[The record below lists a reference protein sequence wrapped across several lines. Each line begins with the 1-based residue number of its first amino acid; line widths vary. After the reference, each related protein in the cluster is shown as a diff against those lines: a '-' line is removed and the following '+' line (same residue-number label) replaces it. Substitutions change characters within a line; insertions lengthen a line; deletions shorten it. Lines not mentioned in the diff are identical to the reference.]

1 MDLYNKTSYAISKI
15 VTKSYSTSFSLGIAA
30 FSPQYRDAIYG
41 IYGFVRIADE
51 IVDTFNEFDQKQL
64 MENFRKET
72 EEALK
77 TGISTNPILQAFIH
91 TVKEY
96 KINYHYI
103 DAFLKSMEMDLT
115 NSYYEPQ
122 QYNEYIYGS
131 AEVVGLMCLQIFAG
145 SNEKL
150 FNDLV
155 APARSLGS
163 AFQKVNF
170 LRDIKSDME
179 ERERIYLPGV
189 NHAIKIDD
197 MHKQD
202 LEKEIELEFKSALVG
217 IKKLPVGVKLGVYS
231 AYLYYQ
237 GLFKKI
243 KKLKVK
249 ELMKQ
254 RVRVS
259 NSTKLALLLR
269 GLLEI
274 KVFKLTWNKI
284 NF

>member
-1 MDLYNKTSYAISKI
+1 MDQYNKTSYAISKV

-51 IVDTFNEFDQKQL
+51 IVDTFNEFDQKKL
-64 MENFRKET
+64 MDNFRKET

-77 TGISTNPILQAFIH
+77 TGISTNPVLQAFIH

-96 KINYHYI
+96 KIDYHYI
-103 DAFLKSMEMDLT
+103 DAFLTSMEMDLT

-122 QYNEYIYGS
+122 QYKDYIYGS

-145 SNEKL
+145 NDKKL
-150 FNDLV
+150 FDQLV
-155 APARSLGS
+155 EPARSLGS

-197 MHKQD
+197 ASKQD
-202 LEKEIELEFKSALVG
+202 LEKEIELEFKNALIG

-243 KKLKVK
+243 KRLKIK
-249 ELMKQ
+249 ELMSQ

-259 NSTKLALLLR
+259 NTTKLALLLR
-269 GLLEI
+269 GVLEI
-274 KVFKLTWNKI
+274 KIFRFT
-284 NF
+284 

>member
-1 MDLYNKTSYAISKI
+1 MDLYNKTSYAISKL
-15 VTKSYSTSFSLGIAA
+15 VTKNYSTSFSLGIAA

-51 IVDTFNEFDQKQL
+51 IVDTFHHVDQKQ
-64 MENFRKET
+64 MMANFRKET

-77 TGISTNPILQAFIH
+77 TGLSTNPILQAFVH
-91 TVKEY
+91 TVKQY
-96 KINYHYI
+96 NIDYHYI
-103 DAFLKSMEMDLT
+103 DAFLTSMEMDLT

-122 QYNEYIYGS
+122 QYKDYIYGS
-131 AEVVGLMCLQIFAG
+131 AEVVGLMCLQIFTG
-145 SNEKL
+145 DDKKL
-150 FNDLV
+150 FNELIE
-155 APARSLGS
+155 PARSLGS

-179 ERERIYLPGV
+179 ERDRIYLPGV

-197 MHKQD
+197 VSKQN
-202 LEKEIELEFKSALVG
+202 LEKEIEAEFHNALIG
-217 IKKLPVGVKLGVYS
+217 IKKLPAGVKLGVYS
-231 AYLYYQ
+231 AYLYYV

-243 KKLKVK
+243 RRLKIK

-259 NSTKLALLLR
+259 NTTKLALLLR
-269 GLLEI
+269 GLIEI
-274 KVFKLTWNKI
+274 KVFKLT
-284 NF
+284 

>member
-1 MDLYNKTSYAISKI
+1 MIQNLHNQVSYDCSKL
-15 VTKSYSTSFSLGIAA
+15 VTKSYSSSFSRAILLFPLEI
-30 FSPQYRDAIYG
+30 REAIYN
-41 IYGFVRIADE
+41 IYGFVRFADE
-51 IVDTFNEFDQKQL
+51 IVDTFQGHDQKQL
-64 MENFRKET
+64 MENFRRET
-72 EEALK
+72 EEALQ
-77 TGISTNPILQAFIH
+77 TGISTNPVLQAFIH

-96 KINYHYI
+96 KIDYHYI
-103 DAFLKSMEMDLT
+103 DAFLSSMEMDLT

-145 SNEKL
+145 GDDKL
-150 FNDLV
+150 FNSLV

-197 MHKQD
+197 VHKRD
-202 LEKEIELEFKSALVG
+202 LEKEIELEFLNALEG
-217 IKKLPVGVKLGVYS
+217 IKKLPIGVKLGVYS

-249 ELMKQ
+249 ELMSK

-259 NSTKLALLLR
+259 NTTKMILFLR

-274 KVFKLTWNKI
+274 KILKLT
-284 NF
+284 

>member
-1 MDLYNKTSYAISKI
+1 MDLYNKTSFAISKV

-51 IVDTFNEFDQKQL
+51 IVDTFNEFDQKRL

-72 EEALK
+72 YEALQN
-77 TGISTNPILQAFIH
+77 GISSNPVLQAFVH

-96 KINYHYI
+96 KIDYHYI
-103 DAFLKSMEMDLT
+103 DAFLSSMEMDLT

-122 QYNEYIYGS
+122 QYKDYIYGS
-131 AEVVGLMCLQIFAG
+131 AEVVGLMCLQVFTG
-145 SNEKL
+145 SDKNL
-150 FNDLV
+150 FNKLIE
-155 APARSLGS
+155 PARSLGS

-197 MHKQD
+197 ESKQN
-202 LEKEIELEFKSALVG
+202 LEKEIELEFQNALIG
-217 IKKLPVGVKLGVYS
+217 IKKLPAGVKLGVYS
-231 AYLYYQ
+231 AYLYYK

-243 KKLKVK
+243 KRLKIK

-254 RVRVS
+254 RVSVS
-259 NSTKLALLLR
+259 NTTKLALLLR
-269 GLLEI
+269 GIFEI
-274 KVFKLTWNKI
+274 KILKLT
-284 NF
+284 

>member
-1 MDLYNKTSYAISKI
+1 MDLYNKTSYAISKVI
-15 VTKSYSTSFSLGIAA
+15 TQSYSTSFSLGISA
-30 FSPQYRDAIYG
+30 FAPKYRDAIYG

-51 IVDTFNEFDQKQL
+51 IVDTFQGYDQKQL

-77 TGISTNPILQAFIH
+77 TGISTNPVLQAFIH

-96 KINYHYI
+96 KIDYHYI
-103 DAFLKSMEMDLT
+103 DAFLNSMEMDLT

-145 SNEKL
+145 NDDKL
-150 FNDLV
+150 FNKLI

-197 MHKQD
+197 VHKQD
-202 LEKEIELEFKSALVG
+202 LEREIELEFANALEG
-217 IKKLPVGVKLGVYS
+217 IKNLPIGVKLGVYS

-249 ELMKQ
+249 ELMQQ

-259 NSTKLALLLR
+259 NTAKLALFLR
-269 GLLEI
+269 GLFEI
-274 KVFKLTWNKI
+274 KILKLT
-284 NF
+284 

>member
-1 MDLYNKTSYAISKI
+1 MDQYNKTSYAISKVI
-15 VTKSYSTSFSLGIAA
+15 TRSYSTSFSLGISA
-30 FSPQYRDAIYG
+30 FAPQYRDAIYG
-41 IYGFVRIADE
+41 IYGFVRLADE
-51 IVDTFNEFDQKQL
+51 IVDTFHNYNQKLL
-64 MENFRKET
+64 MENFRRET
-72 EEALK
+72 EEALQ
-77 TGISTNPILQAFIH
+77 TGISTNPVLQAFIH

-96 KINYHYI
+96 KIDHHYI
-103 DAFLKSMEMDLT
+103 DAFLRSMEMDLT

-145 SNEKL
+145 GDNKL
-150 FNDLV
+150 FNSLV

-197 MHKQD
+197 MHKRD
-202 LEKEIELEFKSALVG
+202 LEKEIELEFLNALEG
-217 IKKLPVGVKLGVYS
+217 IKKLPIGVKLGVYS

-249 ELMKQ
+249 ELMSK

-259 NSTKLALLLR
+259 NTTKMILFLR

-274 KVFKLTWNKI
+274 KILKLTWNKNI
-284 NF
+284 F

>member
-1 MDLYNKTSYAISKI
+1 MDQYNKTSYAISKV

-51 IVDTFNEFDQKQL
+51 IVDTFNEFDQKKL
-64 MENFRKET
+64 MDNFRKET

-77 TGISTNPILQAFIH
+77 TGISTNPVLQAFIH

-96 KINYHYI
+96 KIDYHYI
-103 DAFLKSMEMDLT
+103 DAFLTSMEMDLT

-122 QYNEYIYGS
+122 QYKDYIYGS

-145 SNEKL
+145 NDKKL
-150 FNDLV
+150 FDQLV
-155 APARSLGS
+155 EPARSLGS

-197 MHKQD
+197 ASKQD
-202 LEKEIELEFKSALVG
+202 LEKEIELEFKNALIG

-243 KKLKVK
+243 KRLKIK
-249 ELMKQ
+249 ELMSQ

-259 NSTKLALLLR
+259 NTTKLALLLR
-269 GLLEI
+269 GVLEI
-274 KVFKLTWNKI
+274 KIFRLT
-284 NF
+284 

>member
-1 MDLYNKTSYAISKI
+1 MDLYNKTSYAISKV

-51 IVDTFNEFDQKQL
+51 IVDTFNQVDQKQ
-64 MENFRKET
+64 MMANFRKET

-77 TGISTNPILQAFIH
+77 IGLSTNPVLQAFIH

-96 KINYHYI
+96 NIDYKYIN
-103 DAFLKSMEMDLT
+103 AFLNSMEMDLT

-122 QYNEYIYGS
+122 QYKDYIYGS
-131 AEVVGLMCLQIFAG
+131 AEVVGLMCLQIFTG
-145 SNEKL
+145 SNNKL
-150 FNDLV
+150 FDQLIE
-155 APARSLGS
+155 PARSLGS

-189 NHAIKIDD
+189 NHAIKMDD
-197 MHKQD
+197 ASKQN
-202 LEKEIELEFKSALVG
+202 LEKEIELEFKNALIG
-217 IKKLPVGVKLGVYS
+217 IKKLPAGVKLGVYS
-231 AYLYYQ
+231 AYLYYI

-243 KKLKVK
+243 KRLKIK
-249 ELMKQ
+249 ELMNQ

-259 NSTKLALLLR
+259 NTTKLALLLR
-269 GLLEI
+269 GVLEI
-274 KVFKLTWNKI
+274 KVFKLT
-284 NF
+284 

>member
-1 MDLYNKTSYAISKI
+1 MDLYNKTSYAISKL

-51 IVDTFNEFDQKQL
+51 IVDTFHHADQKQ
-64 MENFRKET
+64 MMSNFRKET
-72 EEALK
+72 EESLK
-77 TGISTNPILQAFIH
+77 SGISANPILQAFVH
-91 TVKEY
+91 TVKKY
-96 KINYHYI
+96 NIDYHYI
-103 DAFLKSMEMDLT
+103 DAFLTSMEMDLT

-122 QYNEYIYGS
+122 QYKEYIYGS
-131 AEVVGLMCLQIFAG
+131 AEVVGLMCLQIFTG
-145 SNEKL
+145 DDKKL
-150 FNDLV
+150 FNDLIE
-155 APARSLGS
+155 PARSLGS

-197 MHKQD
+197 ASKLN
-202 LEKEIELEFKSALVG
+202 LEKEIEAEFHNALIG
-217 IKKLPVGVKLGVYS
+217 IKKLPAGVKLGVYS
-231 AYLYYQ
+231 AYLYYV

-243 KKLKVK
+243 KRLKIK

-259 NSTKLALLLR
+259 NTTKLVLLLR
-269 GLLEI
+269 GLIEI
-274 KVFKLTWNKI
+274 KVFKLT
-284 NF
+284 

>member
-1 MDLYNKTSYAISKI
+1 MDQYNKTSFAISKV

-96 KINYHYI
+96 KIDYHYI

-131 AEVVGLMCLQIFAG
+131 AEVVGLMCLKIFAG
-145 SNEKL
+145 EDTKL

-197 MHKQD
+197 VHKQD
-202 LEKEIELEFKSALVG
+202 LEKEIELEFKNALVG

-231 AYLYYQ
+231 AYLYYK

-243 KKLKVK
+243 KNLKVK
-249 ELMKQ
+249 ELMNQ

-259 NSTKLALLLR
+259 NPTKLALLLR

-274 KVFKLTWNKI
+274 KVFKLT
-284 NF
+284 

>member
-1 MDLYNKTSYAISKI
+1 
-15 VTKSYSTSFSLGIAA
+15 
-30 FSPQYRDAIYG
+30 
-41 IYGFVRIADE
+41 
-51 IVDTFNEFDQKQL
+51 

-77 TGISTNPILQAFIH
+77 TGISTNPVLQAFIH
-91 TVKEY
+91 TVKEF
-96 KINYHYI
+96 KIDYHYI
-103 DAFLKSMEMDLT
+103 DAFLNSMEMDLT

-122 QYNEYIYGS
+122 QYNDYIYGS

-145 SNEKL
+145 NDDKL
-150 FNDLV
+150 FNSLV

-197 MHKQD
+197 VHKQD
-202 LEKEIELEFKSALVG
+202 LENEIELEFEKALEG
-217 IKKLPVGVKLGVYS
+217 IKKLPIGVKLGVYS

-243 KKLKVK
+243 KKLKIK
-249 ELMKQ
+249 ELMIK

-259 NSTKLALLLR
+259 NTTKMILFLR

-274 KVFKLTWNKI
+274 KILKLT
-284 NF
+284 

>member
-1 MDLYNKTSYAISKI
+1 MDLYNKTSFAISKV
-15 VTKSYSTSFSLGIAA
+15 VTKSYSTSFSLGIAV

-51 IVDTFNEFDQKQL
+51 IVDTFNEFDQKRL

-72 EEALK
+72 YEALQN
-77 TGISTNPILQAFIH
+77 GISSNPVLQAFVH

-96 KINYHYI
+96 KIDYHYI
-103 DAFLKSMEMDLT
+103 DAFLLSMEMDLT

-122 QYNEYIYGS
+122 QYKDYIYGS
-131 AEVVGLMCLQIFAG
+131 AEVVGLMCLQVFTG
-145 SNEKL
+145 SDKNL
-150 FNDLV
+150 FNKLIE
-155 APARSLGS
+155 PARSLGS

-197 MHKQD
+197 ESKQN
-202 LEKEIELEFKSALVG
+202 LEKEIELEFQNALIG
-217 IKKLPVGVKLGVYS
+217 IKKLPAGVKLGVYS
-231 AYLYYQ
+231 AYLYYK

-243 KKLKVK
+243 KRLKIK

-254 RVRVS
+254 RVSVS
-259 NSTKLALLLR
+259 NTTKLALLLR
-269 GLLEI
+269 GIFEI
-274 KVFKLTWNKI
+274 KILKLT
-284 NF
+284 

>member
-1 MDLYNKTSYAISKI
+1 MDLYNKTSFAISKL

-51 IVDTFNEFDQKQL
+51 IVDTFQGYDQKQL
-64 MENFRKET
+64 MVNFRKET

-77 TGISTNPILQAFIH
+77 TGISTNPVLQAFIL

-103 DAFLKSMEMDLT
+103 DAFLSSMEMDLT
-115 NSYYEPQ
+115 NSYYEPL

-145 SNEKL
+145 NDDNL
-150 FNDLV
+150 FNKLI

-197 MHKQD
+197 IHKRD
-202 LEKEIELEFKSALVG
+202 LEKEIELEFQNALEG

-231 AYLYYQ
+231 AYLYYR

-249 ELMKQ
+249 DLMNQ

-274 KVFKLTWNKI
+274 KVFKLT
-284 NF
+284 

>member
-1 MDLYNKTSYAISKI
+1 MNQYNKTSYAISKVI
-15 VTKSYSTSFSLGIAA
+15 TKSYSTSFSLGIAA

-51 IVDTFNEFDQKQL
+51 IVDTFNEFDQKNL
-64 MENFRKET
+64 MKNFRDET

-77 TGISTNPILQAFIH
+77 TGISTNPVLQAFIH

-96 KINYHYI
+96 KIDYHYI
-103 DAFLKSMEMDLT
+103 DAFLNSMEMDLT

-122 QYNEYIYGS
+122 QYKDYIYGS

-145 SNEKL
+145 SDNKL
-150 FNDLV
+150 FNQLIE
-155 APARSLGS
+155 PARSLGS

-197 MHKQD
+197 ASKQN
-202 LEKEIELEFKSALVG
+202 LEKEIELEFKNALIG
-217 IKKLPVGVKLGVYS
+217 IKKLPAGVKLGVYS
-231 AYLYYQ
+231 AYLYYL

-243 KKLKVK
+243 KRLKIK
-249 ELMKQ
+249 ELMNQ

-259 NSTKLALLLR
+259 NTTKLALLLR
-269 GLLEI
+269 GVLEI
-274 KVFKLTWNKI
+274 KILRLT
-284 NF
+284 

>member
-1 MDLYNKTSYAISKI
+1 MDLYNKTSYAISKV

-30 FSPQYRDAIYG
+30 FSPQYREAIYG
-41 IYGFVRIADE
+41 IYGFVRLADE
-51 IVDTFNEFDQKQL
+51 IVDTFHQFNQKKL
-64 MENFRKET
+64 MQDFRKET
-72 EEALK
+72 EEALN

-96 KINYHYI
+96 KIDYHYI
-103 DAFLKSMEMDLT
+103 DAFLTSMEMDLT

-122 QYNEYIYGS
+122 QYKDYIYGS
-131 AEVVGLMCLQIFAG
+131 AEVVGLMCLQVFSG
-145 SNEKL
+145 TDNKL
-150 FNDLV
+150 FTDLIE
-155 APARSLGS
+155 PARSLGS

-197 MHKQD
+197 ASKQN
-202 LEKEIELEFKSALVG
+202 LEREIELEFKNALIG
-217 IKKLPVGVKLGVYS
+217 IKKLPAGVKLGVYS
-231 AYLYYQ
+231 AYLYYK

-243 KKLKVK
+243 KKLKIK

-259 NSTKLALLLR
+259 NTTKLVLLLR

-274 KVFKLTWNKI
+274 KVFKLT
-284 NF
+284 

>member
-1 MDLYNKTSYAISKI
+1 MDQYNKTSYAISKV

-51 IVDTFNEFDQKQL
+51 IVDTFNEFDQKKL
-64 MENFRKET
+64 MDNFRKET

-77 TGISTNPILQAFIH
+77 TGISTNPVLQAFIH

-96 KINYHYI
+96 KIDYHYI
-103 DAFLKSMEMDLT
+103 DAFLTSMEMDLT

-122 QYNEYIYGS
+122 QYKDYIYGS

-145 SNEKL
+145 NDKKL
-150 FNDLV
+150 FDQLV
-155 APARSLGS
+155 EPARSLGS

-197 MHKQD
+197 ASKQD
-202 LEKEIELEFKSALVG
+202 LEKEIELEFKNALIG

-237 GLFKKI
+237 GLFTKI
-243 KKLKVK
+243 KRLKIK
-249 ELMKQ
+249 ELMSQ

-259 NSTKLALLLR
+259 NTTKLALLLR
-269 GLLEI
+269 GVLEI
-274 KVFKLTWNKI
+274 KIFRFT
-284 NF
+284 

>member
-1 MDLYNKTSYAISKI
+1 MDLYNKTSYSISKL
-15 VTKSYSTSFSLGIAA
+15 VTKNYSTSFSLGIAA
-30 FSPQYRDAIYG
+30 FAPQYRDAIYG
-41 IYGFVRIADE
+41 IYGFVRLADE
-51 IVDTFNEFDQKQL
+51 IVDTFHEFNQKEL

-77 TGISTNPILQAFIH
+77 SGISTNPILQAFIH
-91 TVKEY
+91 TVKVHN
-96 KINYHYI
+96 IDYHYI
-103 DAFLKSMEMDLT
+103 DAFLSSMEMDLT

-122 QYNEYIYGS
+122 QYTEYIYGS

-145 SNEKL
+145 DDKKL

-197 MHKQD
+197 IHKQD
-202 LEKEIELEFKSALVG
+202 LEKEIELEFKNALEG

-249 ELMKQ
+249 ELMKR

-259 NSTKLALLLR
+259 NTAKLALLLR

-274 KVFKLTWNKI
+274 KVFKLT
-284 NF
+284 

>member
-1 MDLYNKTSYAISKI
+1 MD
-15 VTKSYSTSFSLGIAA
+15 
-30 FSPQYRDAIYG
+30 
-41 IYGFVRIADE
+41 
-51 IVDTFNEFDQKQL
+51 
-64 MENFRKET
+64 NFRKET

-77 TGISTNPILQAFIH
+77 TGISTNPVLQAFIH

-96 KINYHYI
+96 KIDYHYI
-103 DAFLKSMEMDLT
+103 DAFLTSMEMDLT

-122 QYNEYIYGS
+122 QYKDYIYGS
-131 AEVVGLMCLQIFAG
+131 AEVVGLMCLQIFAV
-145 SNEKL
+145 NDKKL
-150 FNDLV
+150 FDQLV
-155 APARSLGS
+155 EPARSLGS

-197 MHKQD
+197 ASKQD
-202 LEKEIELEFKSALVG
+202 LEKEIELEFKNALIG

-243 KKLKVK
+243 KRLKIK
-249 ELMKQ
+249 ELMSQ

-259 NSTKLALLLR
+259 NTTKLALLLR
-269 GLLEI
+269 GVLEI
-274 KVFKLTWNKI
+274 KIFRLT
-284 NF
+284 